1 MKRICKRLFTLTLA
15 LLMLLP
21 AMSQVATAANNVNLP
36 TIYVMGK
43 YNPVYNKDE
52 TEVLYP
58 LNPPIAETVKARART
73 DHKTDLLR
81 TD

>member
-1 MKRICKRLFTLTLA
+1 MKKICKRLFSLTLA

-43 YNPVYNKDE
+43 YNPVYNKIQSG
-52 TEVLYP
+52 L
-58 LNPPIAETVKARART
+58 
-73 DHKTDLLR
+73 
-81 TD
+81 